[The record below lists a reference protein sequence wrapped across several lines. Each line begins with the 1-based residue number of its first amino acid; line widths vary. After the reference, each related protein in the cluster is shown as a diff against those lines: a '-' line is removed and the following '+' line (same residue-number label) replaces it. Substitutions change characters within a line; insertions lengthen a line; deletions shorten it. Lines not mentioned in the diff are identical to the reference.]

1 MPTLWVSRRPSMS
14 HEDAAGFLSA
24 AAARREGLQRMAQAQ
39 N

>member
-1 MPTLWVSRRPSMS
+1 MGVEEAIDQ
-14 HEDAAGFLSA
+14 HEDAAGFLST